1 LLDERANPN
10 TRDKKNKTALYYA
23 IDSER
28 GENTNIISMLL
39 EKNAEL
45 NYECSEN
52 ASTPLLKAIEKNY
65 VKTIRML
72 LQSKADVN

>member
-1 LLDERANPN
+1 
-10 TRDKKNKTALYYA
+10 
-23 IDSER
+23 
-28 GENTNIISMLL
+28 MLL